1 MSFPL
6 FRFTLSNTIEGT
18 LEIKEP
24 EGWDDG
30 VLKLERNKE
39 YHSLV
44 EYWDQPLLFDD
55 AEASDVVTEAV
66 LPGGLEWIKN
76 IEYTQGVGAI
86 ISIEIEI
93 SDDGGDTYQTIF
105 LGTLALDTAKEVDF
119 YKAEYGV
126 LRDGFFARIINRKNT
141 PVDLMSTTDLE
152 GGTRMTPDEIELP
165 MPSQK
170 IRQNTDATAS
180 DAITGIYEHNFQGDT
195 STFYYQLSFD
205 IQEPGEIPLFNLPQT
220 VNDDIP
226 VPLAYIEFAGTYS
239 FDIRTFFTPDQSGT
253 LVRPSNRV
261 RVFLAINDTEYELTI
276 NNSTDIFFFA
286 SIYTLT
292 LNNIELNVGDEIRLY
307 GRNGNFGVISPIW
320 GSPETWRWNYDGTN
334 NAAYLNNYFRIV
346 ADTLFPATTTD
357 AFLLPDAFE
366 SVLSKI
372 ACVDTVLE
380 SDYLY
385 GCGGQYAI
393 GKGLHIRGYS
403 FAEKPLFLSLDDL
416 WQGINPILNLGLGY
430 VNDQD
435 KIEIL
440 KKGDFYNK
448 TTILNLDF
456 VNNIERSYDLD
467 TLFKTVEIGYEKW
480 AAESA
485 GGIDDP
491 QSKRRYRTSFPLL
504 GKDEKI
510 LSKFI
515 AAAGAIEQTRRN
527 RVELGKDWRL
537 DDETLIISVVPGSPE
552 WTPEFAENF
561 GTITNLLN
569 PEFRYNIRLSAARN
583 LERWMNYISG
593 GLQIPSGQDVI
604 FASGEGNYDMTSQL
618 NPDDCEASDAT
629 PEPVIDEKGNFD
641 VTGDF
646 LFMPILYTF
655 EHPLTFEEYDLIR
668 NNRKNAIGV
677 SRGDSDHKA
686 CFIMSCSY
694 KPTRAIAEFEVLLGV
709 NDPL

>member
-6 FRFTLSNTIEGT
+6 FQFELSNSIEGT
-18 LEIKEP
+18 LNIKEP

-30 VLKLERNKE
+30 VLKLERNKD

-55 AEASDVVTEAV
+55 AEASDLLTETV

-86 ISIEIEI
+86 IAITIRI
-93 SDDGGDTYQTIF
+93 STDGGDTYGTIF
-105 LGTLALDTAKEVDF
+105 SGTLSLDTAKEVDF
-119 YKAEYGV
+119 YKAEYGI
-126 LRDGFFARIINRKNT
+126 LRDGFFARIINRKAT
-141 PVDLMSTTDLE
+141 PVDLMSNVDLD
-152 GGTRMTPDEIELP
+152 GGTRVTPNEIVLP

-170 IRQNTDATAS
+170 IRQNTDATAT

-195 STFYYQLSFD
+195 SLFYYQLSFD
-205 IQEPGEIPLFNLPQT
+205 VQEPGEVPLFNLPQT
-220 VNDDIP
+220 VNDDLP

-239 FDIRTFFTPDQSGT
+239 FDIRTFFTPDPLGT
-253 LVRPSNRV
+253 NVRPSNRV

-276 NNSTDIFFFA
+276 GFGSNFA
-286 SIYTLT
+286 SLYTLT
-292 LNNIELNVGDEIRLY
+292 LPNMELNVGDEIRLY
-307 GRNGNFGVISPIW
+307 GKNGNWGVISPIW

-334 NAAYLNNYFRIV
+334 NAADHYNYFRIV
-346 ADTLFPATTTD
+346 ADTLFPDTESD
-357 AFLLPDAFE
+357 AFLLPDAIE

-372 ACVDTVLE
+372 ACVDNVLE

-393 GKGLHIRGYS
+393 ANGLHIRGYDFS
-403 FAEKPLFLSLDDL
+403 EKPLFLSLDNI

-430 VNDQD
+430 VNNQD

-440 KKGDFYNK
+440 KKADFYNK

-491 QSKRRYRTSFPLL
+491 QSKRKYRTDFPLL

-537 DDETLIISVVPGSPE
+537 DDETMIISVVPGSPE

-561 GTITNLLN
+561 GAITNLLN
-569 PEFRYNIRLSAARN
+569 SEFRYNIRLSVARN
-583 LERWMNYISG
+583 LERWQNYING
-593 GLQIPSGQDVI
+593 GLQIPSGQDI
-604 FASGEGNYDMTSQL
+604 MFASGEGNFDMTSQL
-618 NPDDCEASDAT
+618 NPDDCEATDAT
-629 PEPVIDEKGNFD
+629 PEPVIDEKGNFT
-641 VTGDF
+641 VTDDF
-646 LFMPILYTF
+646 LFMPIVYKF
-655 EHPLTFEEYDLIR
+655 EHPLTFEEYELIR
-668 NNRKNAIGV
+668 NNRKNAIGI
-677 SRGDSDHKA
+677 SRSDSDHRS
-686 CFIMSCSY
+686 CFIMNCLY
-694 KPTRAIAEFEVLLGV
+694 KPTRAIAEFEVILGV